1 MVCFVEVESGV
12 VCAVDDDIDIYLL
25 GFPHGRDPF
34 RHQFDTKSLPRA
46 LPQSDHTKSIAM
58 SSTEAKPEVSNDDF
72 GVHQSTSGD
81 EEKHR
86 LGEPALVPTPEGQT
100 VRGLK
105 SRHIQFL

>member
-1 MVCFVEVESGV
+1 
-12 VCAVDDDIDIYLL
+12 
-25 GFPHGRDPF
+25 
-34 RHQFDTKSLPRA
+34 
-46 LPQSDHTKSIAM
+46 M
-58 SSTEAKPEVSNDDF
+58 SSTEVKPEVSQDDDF
-72 GVHQSTSGD
+72 GIHQGTSGD